1 MREMDDQVLN
11 NERHEAVMRALD
23 GINQRLDVLNGR
35 TRQIEI
41 DHAVLADR
49 AKRSATISWSS
60 IGAVVAGALYWMV
73 TAMRK

>member
-1 MREMDDQVLN
+1 MRDMDDQLLD
-11 NERHEAVMRALD
+11 ERHAAVMDSLK
-23 GINQRLDVLNGR
+23 GIHQRLDLLNGR

-60 IGAVVAGALYWMV
+60 IGAVLVGGLYWLFA
-73 TAMRK
+73 AMRK

>member
-1 MREMDDQVLN
+1 MRDMDDQLLD
-11 NERHEAVMRALD
+11 ERHAAVMDSLK
-23 GINQRLDVLNGR
+23 GIHQRLDLLNGR

-49 AKRSATISWSS
+49 AKRSATMSWSS
-60 IGAVVAGALYWMV
+60 IGAVVAGALYWVV

>member
-1 MREMDDQVLN
+1 MCEMDDQVLN
-11 NERHEAVMRALD
+11 NERHDALMRALD

-41 DHAVLADR
+41 DHAVLNDR
-49 AKRSATISWSS
+49 AKRSATMSWSS

-73 TAMRK
+73 TTLRK

>member
-1 MREMDDQVLN
+1 MREMDEQVLN
-11 NERHEAVMRALD
+11 NERHDALMRALD

-41 DHAVLADR
+41 DHAVLVDR
-49 AKRSATISWSS
+49 AKRSATMSWSS

-73 TAMRK
+73 TTLRK

>member
-1 MREMDDQVLN
+1 MDDQLLD
-11 NERHEAVMRALD
+11 ERHAALMQ
-23 GINQRLDVLNGR
+23 GLKAIHERLDKLNGR

-49 AKRSATISWSS
+49 AKRSATMSWSS

>member
-1 MREMDDQVLN
+1 MRDMDDQLLD
-11 NERHEAVMRALD
+11 ERHAALMQ
-23 GINQRLDVLNGR
+23 GLKSIHERLDQLNGR

-41 DHAVLADR
+41 DHAVLSDR

-60 IGAVVAGALYWMV
+60 IGAVAVGALYWIV

>member
-1 MREMDDQVLN
+1 MRDMDDQLLD
-11 NERHEAVMRALD
+11 ERHSALMQ
-23 GINQRLDVLNGR
+23 GLKSIHERLDKLNGR

-41 DHAVLADR
+41 DHAVLSDR

-60 IGAVVAGALYWMV
+60 IGAVVVGALYWIV

>member
-1 MREMDDQVLN
+1 MRDMDDQLLD
-11 NERHEAVMRALD
+11 ERHSALMSSLK
-23 GINQRLDVLNGR
+23 GIHERLDKLNGR

-73 TAMRK
+73 TTLRK

>member
-1 MREMDDQVLN
+1 MREMDDQLLD
-11 NERHEAVMRALD
+11 ERHAALMQ
-23 GINQRLDVLNGR
+23 GLKAIHERLDKLNGR

-49 AKRSATISWSS
+49 AKRSATMSWSS

>member
-1 MREMDDQVLN
+1 MREMDDQLLD
-11 NERHEAVMRALD
+11 ERHAALMQ
-23 GINQRLDVLNGR
+23 GLKSIHERLDQLNGR

-41 DHAVLADR
+41 DYAVLSDR

-60 IGAVVAGALYWMV
+60 IGAVVVGALYWIV

>member
-1 MREMDDQVLN
+1 MRDMDDQLLD
-11 NERHEAVMRALD
+11 ERHAALMNSLK
-23 GINQRLDVLNGR
+23 GIHERLDNLNGR

>member
-1 MREMDDQVLN
+1 MREMDELVLN
-11 NERHEAVMRALD
+11 NERHDALMRALD

-41 DHAVLADR
+41 DHAVLVDR
-49 AKRSATISWSS
+49 AKRSATMSWSS

-73 TAMRK
+73 TTLRK

>member
-1 MREMDDQVLN
+1 MREMDDQLLD
-11 NERHEAVMRALD
+11 ERHAALMQ
-23 GINQRLDVLNGR
+23 GLKAIHERLDKLNGR

-60 IGAVVAGALYWMV
+60 IGAVVVGALYWMV

>member
-1 MREMDDQVLN
+1 MQGLKAI
-11 NERHEAVMRALD
+11 HE
-23 GINQRLDVLNGR
+23 RLDKLNGR

-49 AKRSATISWSS
+49 ARSSATISWSS
-60 IGAVVAGALYWMV
+60 IGAVVVGALYWMV

>member
-1 MREMDDQVLN
+1 MIMEDRLAD
-11 NERHEAVMRALD
+11 ERHAALMD
-23 GINQRLDVLNGR
+23 GLERINARLDLLNGR

-60 IGAVVAGALYWMV
+60 IGAVIVGATYWAI
-73 TAMRK
+73 TALRK

>member
-1 MREMDDQVLN
+1 MREMDEQVLN
-11 NERHEAVMRALD
+11 NERHDALMRALD

-49 AKRSATISWSS
+49 AKRSATMSWSS
-60 IGAVVAGALYWMV
+60 IGAVVVGGLYWLFA
-73 TAMRK
+73 AMRK

>member
-1 MREMDDQVLN
+1 MDDQLLD
-11 NERHEAVMRALD
+11 ERHDALMA
-23 GINQRLDVLNGR
+23 GLKAIHERLDRLNGR

-41 DHAVLADR
+41 DYAVLADR

-60 IGAVVAGALYWMV
+60 IGAVLIGALYWIV

>member
-1 MREMDDQVLN
+1 MRDMDDQLIDERHAALMSSLN
-11 NERHEAVMRALD
+11 GINERLD
-23 GINQRLDVLNGR
+23 KLNGR

-41 DHAVLADR
+41 DHAVLNDR

-60 IGAVVAGALYWMV
+60 IGAVVAGALYWVV